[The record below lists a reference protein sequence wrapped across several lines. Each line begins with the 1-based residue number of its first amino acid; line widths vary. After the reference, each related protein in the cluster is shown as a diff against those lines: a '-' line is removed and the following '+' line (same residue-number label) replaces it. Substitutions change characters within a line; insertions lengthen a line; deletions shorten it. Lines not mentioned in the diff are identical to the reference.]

1 MMSTAFWHGKR
12 VLVTGH
18 TGFKG
23 GWLVLWL
30 RQLGVTVCGIALP
43 PATNPNLFELAR
55 VAEGIDSH
63 FCDIRDA
70 ERVASPSMV

>member
-30 RQLGVTVCGIALP
+30 RQLGATVCGIALP
-43 PATNPNLFELAR
+43 PTTNPANTGQISFSTTPDASVAR
-55 VAEGIDSH
+55 
-63 FCDIRDA
+63 
-70 ERVASPSMV
+70 